1 MNIPCETVHQSSG
14 ATAFQMIPP
23 QPRAGAILYCHFIQ
37 LEREGNDESVA
48 QCKEPVK
55 QLLGVT
61 KGIEG
66 G

>member
-1 MNIPCETVHQSSG
+1 
-14 ATAFQMIPP
+14 MILP
-23 QPRAGAILYCHFIQ
+23 QPRAEAILYCHFIQ